1 MALAAYAEEGQFSPR
16 RIADALLTTREEVAR
31 STGLGRDA
39 VARKDRIGSVRTQ
52 TRLREMVE
60 ILNRV
65 SPRFGS
71 DLIAFAWYRS
81 EPLAGFGGQTAMAL
95 VRDGKAAAVMEYLDA
110 VDDGVFA

>member
-1 MALAAYAEEGQFSPR
+1 MSLASYADQGAFSPR
-16 RIADALLTTREEVAR
+16 RIAEALHTTQDEVAR

-39 VARKDRIGSVRTQ
+39 LARKGRALSARTQ

-65 SPRFGS
+65 TPRFGS

-81 EPLAGFGGQTAMAL
+81 EPLAGLGGLTAMAL
-95 VRDGKAAAVMEYLDA
+95 VRDGQAEAVMDYLDA